1 MTWKKNA
8 NDSKNKTRKRP
19 ISFNPN
25 LPFED
30 VNSTSDANS
39 AAAEPLNQGEL
50 HGEGALTD
58 KKITISDDDEAEKSR
73 NLAGEFEAQGNT
85 LAEVILILISF

>member
-1 MTWKKNA
+1 MKMTWKKKNP
-8 NDSKNKTRKRP
+8 NDTKNKTRKRP

-30 VNSTSDANS
+30 VTSTSAANS
-39 AAAEPLNQGEL
+39 AAEL
-50 HGEGALTD
+50 LGEGALTD
-58 KKITISDDDEAEKSR
+58 DKITVTDEEAEKRR

-85 LAEVILILISF
+85 LAEVILILNFFLRYV